1 MLEDDYGYFFCCVVA
16 LSGCLGTGSVPISAN
31 ASPGQD
37 LMPPSFA
44 GNFFTEICLVTAPS
58 FEGVPN
64 AIAGEPFT
72 QNSKTGT
79 YYHNFADL
87 SIKVHEQGCSL
98 VFKSELDV
106 DKTITKLAHGTR
118 KNAKNWSV
126 EIGRNISVTSR
137 PSPDGRGR
145 YYRMSI
151 PRS

>member
-1 MLEDDYGYFFCCVVA
+1 MICLRMLPAISIVA
-16 LSGCLGTGSVPISAN
+16 LSGCLGTASVPISTN
-31 ASPGQD
+31 ASPGEG
-37 LMPPSFA
+37 LIPPSFA

-72 QNSKTGT
+72 QNSNTGT
-79 YYHNFADL
+79 YYHNFSDL

-98 VFKSELDV
+98 VFKSDLDV
-106 DKTITKLAHGTR
+106 DETVAELARGTA
-118 KNAKNWSV
+118 KNAKNWGV
-126 EIGRNISVTSR
+126 EIPRNISITSNA
-137 PSPDGRGR
+137 SPDGKGR